1 MINEPWK
8 TLTSPW
14 WFSAKDAR
22 SGIPV
27 PLPPSLDELRRGSWP
42 TMGARRSVPARPTSS
57 DPVQGG
63 LLALLN
69 ARTSGGLLRRVAAPA
84 DYLDLANYGGA
95 RPIPLRT
102 SAGPMPSSGHH
113 FLAPAPEREA
123 VPMYGGA
130 GAAELSADPTS
141 QSPWSA
147 PAGNP
152 GDGAWPSSGS
162 ALEVLSDA
170 PPPNYWIPGA
180 QYAGEGHHHNPRAIY
195 GKLPLPEE
203 TRKVFDKATT
213 GQLPLH
219 RWHQN
224 DALHRAYSKA
234 IQGRT
239 DDARSGT
246 FHSESNR
253 GLGRTSY
260 TCVSRNDKTHVDVL
274 STPQWRA
281 RNRIGEA
288 EA

>member
-1 MINEPWK
+1 
-8 TLTSPW
+8 
-14 WFSAKDAR
+14 
-22 SGIPV
+22 
-27 PLPPSLDELRRGSWP
+27 
-42 TMGARRSVPARPTSS
+42 
-57 DPVQGG
+57 
-63 LLALLN
+63 
-69 ARTSGGLLRRVAAPA
+69 
-84 DYLDLANYGGA
+84 
-95 RPIPLRT
+95 
-102 SAGPMPSSGHH
+102 MPSSGHH